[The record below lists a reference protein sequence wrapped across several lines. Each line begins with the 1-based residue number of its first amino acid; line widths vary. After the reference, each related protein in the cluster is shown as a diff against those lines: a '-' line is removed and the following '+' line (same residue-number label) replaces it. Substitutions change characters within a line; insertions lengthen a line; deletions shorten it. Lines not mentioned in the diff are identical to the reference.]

1 MRKSKT
7 IDFRGRRIQ
16 VWELTVPEVDAFM
29 QRMRAA
35 GEEMKAFLRERRS
48 NPEAKEPA
56 QAIPHVLDALMD
68 SSLPFEL
75 VLKCVPELSE
85 ADLCEGDVSPSQLA
99 PLYAA
104 VEEVNPFFM
113 RMAAKVLGE
122 GTPKTAS

>member
-1 MRKSKT
+1 MQATLYYPQIRAYMTEEAQRQTDNASLYR
-7 IDFRGRRIQ
+7 FCA
-16 VWELTVPEVDAFM
+16 LTYDDGPN
-29 QRMRAA
+29 QW
-35 GEEMKAFLRERRS
+35 
-48 NPEAKEPA
+48 
-56 QAIPHVLDALMD
+56 ITPHVLDALMD